1 MTFYSF
7 YFNSTSVPGYKS
19 YNSAPSFF
27 TFDRK
32 GPYYQNNR
40 SVRDLIEDEGDAP

>member
-7 YFNSTSVPGYKS
+7 YFNPTSVPGYKS

-27 TFDRK
+27 LPLTEK
-32 GPYYQNNR
+32 ALTIKTTVL
-40 SVRDLIEDEGDAP
+40 SETS

>member
-1 MTFYSF
+1 MTFIVF
-7 YFNSTSVPGYKS
+7 TSIPRPFPVINPTI
-19 YNSAPSFF
+19 PHLLFF

>member
-7 YFNSTSVPGYKS
+7 YFNPTSVPGYKS
-19 YNSAPSFF
+19 YNSAPSF

-40 SVRDLIEDEGDAP
+40 SVRNLIEDEGDAP